1 MSCRCLHDTLL
12 AFSIIRAAV
21 SWADRQRRL
30 GCKHRENLDLLS
42 SLAFLPRASWAWV
55 CMLKGSTEKSPGSQA
70 QPNSLAFTLEN
81 LFPRVQRER
90 VHQGSS
96 SQSYLRTFYLT
107 VLKAG
112 SRNLGWQGCR
122 MMSKAICN
130 SKFTKAVSNLEFHR
144 GYRKH

>member
-1 MSCRCLHDTLL
+1 M
-12 AFSIIRAAV
+12 
-21 SWADRQRRL
+21 
-30 GCKHRENLDLLS
+30 
-42 SLAFLPRASWAWV
+42 
-55 CMLKGSTEKSPGSQA
+55 EKSPGSQA
-70 QPNSLAFTLEN
+70 QPNSLAFSLEN